1 MREVATASSLGCCRC
16 GKCDLV
22 VCKQS
27 TRRTARA
34 TYPPLACPSPQPHLP
49 HSTLLPKSAFCICD
63 VVAALFFP
71 TAAILRNSAS
81 TRPHR
86 STASIKH
93 HTSLTITNFSSRVT
107 RCANLARTASHI
119 TTGTATPV
127 FLCFSSTSRLG
138 VCRR

>member
-86 STASIKH
+86 RTASIRH
-93 HTSLTITNFSSRVT
+93 HTSLTITDFSSRVT
-107 RCANLARTASHI
+107 RCPSLARTAYHI
-119 TTGTATPV
+119 TTVTAVT
-127 FLCFSSTSRLG
+127 FLLWYSSTLRHG